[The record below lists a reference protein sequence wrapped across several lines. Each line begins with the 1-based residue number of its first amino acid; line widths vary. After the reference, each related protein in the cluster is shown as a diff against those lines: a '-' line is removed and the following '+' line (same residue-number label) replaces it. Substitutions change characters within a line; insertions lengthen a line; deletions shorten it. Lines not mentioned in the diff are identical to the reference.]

1 MMYCPQCGGEYRDGF
16 TQCVDCEVAL
26 VSTPPP
32 AAEEPEEEPD
42 IGLVSVLETG
52 DPAEIALAESLL
64 LEAGIPYSKQGDRVQ
79 DLFGIGRLGGFN
91 VLTGPARLLVPAD
104 HADAASDLLNDL
116 AAPEP
121 LEADVLEGDTPEAAD
136 SELESPEPNAPEPD

>member
-1 MMYCPQCGGEYRDGF
+1 MMYCPECSGEYRDGF

-32 AAEEPEEEPD
+32 AEEAEEQPD
-42 IGLVSVLETG
+42 VELVAVLESG
-52 DPAEIALAESLL
+52 DPAEIAFVESLL

-91 VLTGPARLLVPAD
+91 VLTGPARLLVQVEHAEAAREILRDLPA
-104 HADAASDLLNDL
+104 A
-116 AAPEP
+116 EP
-121 LEADVLEGDTPEAAD
+121 LEADALEAESLEA
-136 SELESPEPNAPEPD
+136 ESPEPTAPEPD

>member
-1 MMYCPQCGGEYRDGF
+1 MMYCPNCGGEYRDGF

-32 AAEEPEEEPD
+32 VEAPESEPD

-52 DPAEIALAESLL
+52 DPAEMAFSESLL
-64 LEAGIPYSKQGDRVQ
+64 MEAGISYTKQGDRVQ

-91 VLTGPARLLVPAD
+91 VLTGPAKLLVSEN
-104 HADAASDLLNDL
+104 DAEAAEHLLRDRPPN
-116 AAPEP
+116 EP
-121 LEADVLEGDTPEAAD
+121 LADDELEEELETTEAD
-136 SELESPEPNAPEPD
+136 